1 MNQKYL
7 AACVG
12 MEPYCIKADAENIA
26 AFIEKYSRED
36 DIWITTLHD
45 YPLLSTLGGFVNR
58 CYDQEFMK
66 NELLPALNAI
76 QLDGKKPQEIVFAKD
91 INELSEHPAPVPDWD
106 CSQGHGIYDLDILKP
121 MHEWRPEETGYTVI
135 SADDLKQMNRFDGE
149 DMENER

>member
-1 MNQKYL
+1 
-7 AACVG
+7 

-36 DIWITTLHD
+36 DIWNTTLHD

-76 QLDGKKPQEIVFAKD
+76 QLDG
-91 INELSEHPAPVPDWD
+91 
-106 CSQGHGIYDLDILKP
+106 
-121 MHEWRPEETGYTVI
+121 EEAAGNCVCKGY
-135 SADDLKQMNRFDGE
+135 Q
-149 DMENER
+149 

>member
-26 AFIEKYSRED
+26 AFIVKCSKED

-45 YPLLSTLGGFVNR
+45 YPLLSTLGGF
-58 CYDQEFMK
+58 YDQEFMK

-76 QLDGKKPQEIVFAKD
+76 QLDGEKPQEIVFAKD
-91 INELSEHPAPVPDWD
+91 ISELSEHPAPVPDWD
-106 CSQGHGIYDLDILKP
+106 CSRGHGIYDLDILKP
-121 MHEWRPEETGYTVI
+121 MHEWRPEDTGYTVI
-135 SADDLKQMNRFDGE
+135 SADDLKQMDRFDGE

>member
-26 AFIEKYSRED
+26 AFIVKCSK
-36 DIWITTLHD
+36 
-45 YPLLSTLGGFVNR
+45 G
-58 CYDQEFMK
+58 
-66 NELLPALNAI
+66 
-76 QLDGKKPQEIVFAKD
+76 
-91 INELSEHPAPVPDWD
+91 D
-106 CSQGHGIYDLDILKP
+106 CSRGHGIYDLHILKP

-135 SADDLKQMNRFDGE
+135 SADDLKQMDRFDGE

>member
-45 YPLLSTLGGFVNR
+45 YPLLSTFGGFVNR

-76 QLDGKKPQEIVFAKD
+76 QLDG
-91 INELSEHPAPVPDWD
+91 
-106 CSQGHGIYDLDILKP
+106 
-121 MHEWRPEETGYTVI
+121 EEAAGNCVCKGY
-135 SADDLKQMNRFDGE
+135 Q
-149 DMENER
+149 